1 MNSNTLKSVGAVFTG
16 AFVAIL
22 LSVGTDA
29 LMHMIHMFP
38 RIGEPISDSRA
49 LAIATVYRGIY
60 GIFGAYI
67 TAWMAPQRP
76 MLHAMILGSLG
87 LLASVAG
94 VVATWD
100 KGPEYGPHWYP
111 ISLVVLALPQSW
123 LGAKIFEI
131 TRDRNA
137 GPAH

>member
-16 AFVAIL
+16 AFVAIV
-22 LSVGTDA
+22 LSIGTDV
-29 LMHMIHMFP
+29 LMHTLHFFP
-38 RIGEPISDSRA
+38 RIGEPISDPNRLAVATAYRA
-49 LAIATVYRGIY
+49 VY
-60 GIFGAYI
+60 GIFGAYV
-67 TAWMAPQRP
+67 TAWMAPRRP

-87 LLASVAG
+87 LLASIAG
-94 VVATWD
+94 LVTTWN

-131 TRDRNA
+131 TQA
-137 GPAH
+137 KPSHQ